1 MANIRCLRANVTRE
15 EAIARFQGGGLADLL
30 RRAQGGGLRAVAE
43 AYLPFRLYEVEV
55 ANGARR
61 QREWFA
67 IDAVNGSLDLY
78 RFDSPPDEAQ
88 TSQIET
94 RNRPETGV
102 EAARSV
108 ALLEDKVRR
117 AVFQSGFFRIRNLS
131 LRIEGP
137 PVELNVPYWLGFYGS
152 GERVRLRVLDAVR
165 RRFEGAKARA
175 LFEAWLAA

>member
-1 MANIRCLRANVTRE
+1 MATVRCLRANVTRE
-15 EAIARFQGGGLADLL
+15 EAIARFQGGLAGVL
-30 RRAQGGGLRAVAE
+30 RRAHGSGLRAVAE
-43 AYLPFRLYEVEV
+43 AYLPFRLYELEV
-55 ANGARR
+55 VNGAKS

-67 IDAVNGSLDLY
+67 IDAVDGSLDLY
-78 RFDSPPDEAQ
+78 RFDAPPGGAQ
-88 TSQIET
+88 TIEIET
-94 RNRPETGV
+94 RNRPEAGV

-117 AVFQSGFFRIRNLS
+117 AVFQSGFFRIGNLS

-137 PVELNVPYWLGFYGS
+137 PLELSVPYWLGFYGS

>member
-1 MANIRCLRANVTRE
+1 MATIHCLKANVTQQ
-15 EAIARFQGGGLADLL
+15 EAIERFRGGPARLF
-30 RRAQGGGLRAVAE
+30 RAARAGGLRSVAE
-43 AYLPFRLYEVEV
+43 VYVPYRLYEVEIL
-55 ANGARR
+55 NGSRS
-61 QREWFA
+61 QRGWFA
-67 IDAVNGSLDLY
+67 LDAVDGSLDLF
-78 RFDSPPDEAQ
+78 RFDAPPDGAQ
-88 TSQIET
+88 TIEVET
-94 RNRPETGV
+94 RNRPDPGL
-102 EAARSV
+102 ADARAV

-117 AVFQSGFFRIRNLS
+117 AVFQSGFFRLRDLR